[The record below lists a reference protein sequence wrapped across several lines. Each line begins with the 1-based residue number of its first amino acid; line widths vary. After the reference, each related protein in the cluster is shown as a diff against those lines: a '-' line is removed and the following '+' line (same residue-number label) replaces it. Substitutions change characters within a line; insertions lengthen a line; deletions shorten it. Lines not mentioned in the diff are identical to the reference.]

1 MTREVLENG
10 YIKLTG
16 NIIDIRTGNVHH
28 TVVCKPQNEKYFK
41 EVKE

>member
-16 NIIDIRTGNVHH
+16 NITDIRTGNVHH
-28 TVVCKPQNEKYFK
+28 TVVFKPLNEKYFTD
-41 EVKE
+41 VKE